1 VVVVQV
7 EVADH
12 LVINVIILLIRNQI
26 VKLALAVLMDVR
38 DVMVQ
43 VIVIQVTVVVVF
55 NVKVVMVAVRV
66 VV

>member
-1 VVVVQV
+1 M
-7 EVADH
+7 EVADR

-26 VKLALAVLMDVR
+26 VKHALVVLMDVR

-43 VIVIQVTVVVVF
+43 AIVIQVTVVVVF
-55 NVKVVMVAVRV
+55 NAKVVMVVVKV